1 MCQLPGV
8 FVDRDRDPGQRLRDR
23 VHTGTVPAL
32 RLTMD
37 ATVRQVQ
44 TRKLVGIIPGK
55 SGEWMVLNSHTDG
68 PNALADNGANT
79 IVDMAQ
85 YLPRSVML

>member
-1 MCQLPGV
+1 
-8 FVDRDRDPGQRLRDR
+8 
-23 VHTGTVPAL
+23 
-32 RLTMD
+32 MD